1 MLFHVAGLYSGKI
14 VFSVSQVRITL
25 YPSSICILFHDL
37 YSSYLPCG
45 VIVFSQI
52 GAHLYSRSPGL
63 PGGPLLSISARKVV
77 TRFLFRVTLAVTR
90 PYVSR
95 LGLDHRGRGRESI

>member
-25 YPSSICILFHDL
+25 YPSFICILFHDL

-63 PGGPLLSISARKVV
+63 PGGPLLCLDCGWNGEYRSCLSHHE
-77 TRFLFRVTLAVTR
+77 T
-90 PYVSR
+90 S
-95 LGLDHRGRGRESI
+95 LGPTQQNMS

>member
-63 PGGPLLSISARKVV
+63 PGGPLLLVLKPAIM
-77 TRFLFRVTLAVTR
+77 
-90 PYVSR
+90 
-95 LGLDHRGRGRESI
+95 

>member
-37 YSSYLPCG
+37 YSSYPPCG

-63 PGGPLLSISARKVV
+63 PGGPLLLNMRKLVLC
-77 TRFLFRVTLAVTR
+77 RRGQRGMRDAPLICSCIPWQLLAQT
-90 PYVSR
+90 
-95 LGLDHRGRGRESI
+95 GT